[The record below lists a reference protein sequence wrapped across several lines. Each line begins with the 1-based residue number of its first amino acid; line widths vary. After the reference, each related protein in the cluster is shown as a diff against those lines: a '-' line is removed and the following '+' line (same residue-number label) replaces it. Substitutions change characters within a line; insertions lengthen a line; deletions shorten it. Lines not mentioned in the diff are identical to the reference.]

1 MPRNVIEV
9 DPRKF
14 PWLDLNRYTFCM
26 GAESGGILYLA
37 GQTASEYDPSA
48 GAVVC
53 RGNLLDQTR
62 VIYEKLGVALEAAG
76 MSFDNVV
83 QTVDYI
89 DPSALPRYRETG
101 AIRRE
106 FLGGS
111 PVGSTGVCVERLLRP
126 DALLEVS
133 AVAVRGEK
141 LAVNPGYDRYGA
153 LTYVPGVI
161 AGDTLWTSGFV
172 GSDEA
177 DGQASFPQNT
187 GRQMGLTYQIL
198 GSVLAAAGAAPSDV
212 VKTLEYVSPQAW
224 LQYDSGASSSRR
236 EFFKGEYPANTAI
249 TVNRL
254 LRPEGHVEVEAVAV
268 LGGNREEIQV
278 PGWEASYA
286 NATQVPGL
294 KKGRMLQL
302 SAQAGVDHV
311 TASVVA
317 PFDLAAQAEQA
328 YGNLER
334 VLAEGGYSMDDVVN
348 TIEWVPPNGLSA
360 YRRVG
365 EVRRKFFGDRF
376 PSATGVSMHR
386 IRRPGPPDRL
396 IPELLFEVTAVALV

>member
-1 MPRNVIEV
+1 MPRNIVEV
-9 DPRKF
+9 DPEKF
-14 PWLDLNRYTFCM
+14 PWLDLNRYTFCL

-37 GQTASEYDPSA
+37 GQTASEYDPA
-48 GAVVC
+48 TGGVVC
-53 RGNLLDQTR
+53 KGDLLDQTR
-62 VIYEKLGVALEAAG
+62 VIYEKLGVILEAAG

-89 DPSALPRYRETG
+89 DPSALPQYRETG

-106 FLGGS
+106 FLGGT
-111 PVGSTGVCVERLLRP
+111 PVGATGICVERLLRP

-133 AVAVRGEK
+133 AVAVSGEK
-141 LAVNPGYDRYGA
+141 RAVNPGYDRYGA

-172 GSDEA
+172 GNEEV
-177 DGQASFPQNT
+177 DGQASFPQDT
-187 GRQMGLTYQIL
+187 GRQMGLTYGIV
-198 GSVLAAAGAAPSDV
+198 GSVLESAGAAPGDV
-212 VKTLEYVSPQAW
+212 VKTLEYISPQAW
-224 LQYDSGASSSRR
+224 LQYDDRAAKARG
-236 EFFKGEYPANTAI
+236 EFFNGVYSANTGI

-268 LGGNREEIQV
+268 LGGNREEIHV
-278 PGWEASYA
+278 PGWEASYS
-286 NATQVPGL
+286 NATHVPGV

-302 SAQAGVDHV
+302 SAQAGVDHA

-317 PFDLAAQAEQA
+317 PFEIVAQAEQA
-328 YGNLER
+328 YSNLAR

-348 TIEWVPPNGLSA
+348 TIEWVPPNGLST

-365 EVRRKFFGDRF
+365 EVRRKYFGDSF

-386 IRRPGPPDRL
+386 IRRPGPSDRL